1 MEKYLIR
8 AKEIIDGVGPETGEK
23 EFTTCIRRMTRKEQ
37 AECKKYYMEKRHND
51 FCVKMAKDLNFR
63 AKVIASYVRD
73 NMEDFH
79 CKHLSDSQMKELN
92 PLIRNAI
99 YTALVDIDKD
109 NLLRAYMIQFFNLS
123 DKWEDCEYV
132 ENL

>member
-8 AKEIIDGVGPETGEK
+8 AKEIIDGVGYKAGDK
-23 EFTTCIRRMTRKEQ
+23 ELTTCIRRMTKKER
-37 AECKKYYMEKRHND
+37 AECRKYYMERHHND
-51 FCVKMAKDLNFR
+51 FCVKMAKDLNFKS
-63 AKVIASYVRD
+63 KVIASYVRD

-79 CKHLSDSQMKELN
+79 CEHLSDAQMKELN

-99 YTALVDIDKD
+99 YTALVDIDED
-109 NLLRAYMIQFFNLS
+109 NLLRAYMIQKFNLEPY
-123 DKWEDCEYV
+123 WEDCEYV